1 MPPRPTRSPTW
12 YGPIR
17 RPVRDAS
24 GVSARSSGAAA
35 HTGLSRKLGALSF
48 AVRSA
53 RTSAAT
59 RGSVASTLAS
69 RRSRASPSSWSA
81 SSKTAVTRF
90 QSGVKVSQASHSG
103 SELFREPRPRNGP
116 VALHRRGR
124 DPHRFGGL
132 LDRESAEE
140 SQLDDAR
147 LALVERGEPIERRV
161 ERDEIDRALGSGRV
175 EPFVE
180 SDARLAA
187 AALQRIARAGALDQD
202 LPHRVRRDRADVR
215 AILPAFG
222 AIFQELQV
230 GLVHERR
237 RLKRLP
243 RTLSLEIVRRQPP
256 QFAVDE
262 GHQRL
267 ERGNVPACRPLEE
280 LVELRLTGAFPASR
294 APFRRRA
301 VSGVRGHQAVRSI
314 VTLLMT
320 TGVTGRSCRPVGVAP
335 IFFTTSSPSTTSPKT
350 EWRLSRC
357 GVGPSVMKNWLP
369 LVFGP
374 AFAMDRMPARSCRAF
389 GWNSSPKL

>member
-132 LDRESAEE
+132 LDREAAEE
-140 SQLDDAR
+140 PQLDDAR
-147 LALVERGEPIERRV
+147 LARVELGEAIERRV
-161 ERDEIDRALGSGRV
+161 ERDEIDRPLGGGRV
-175 EPFVE
+175 EAFVE
-180 SDARLAA
+180 GDARLSA
-187 AALQRIARAGALDQD
+187 AALECVARARPLDQD
-202 LPHRVRRDRADVR
+202 LPHGVRRDRAEVR
-215 AILPAFG
+215 AVLPPLGTIL
-222 AIFQELQV
+222 QQLQV
-230 GLVHERR
+230 GLVDERS
-237 RLKRLP
+237 RLQRLS
-243 RTLSLEIVRRQPP
+243 RTFPLEIVRGEASKLGVHER
-256 QFAVDE
+256 
-262 GHQRL
+262 HQRL
-267 ERGNVPACRPLEE
+267 ERGNVSPRRPIQER
-280 LVELRLTGAFPASR
+280 VELRLTRGGRAIR

-301 VSGVRGHQAVRSI
+301 IRGVGGHQAARSI
-314 VTLLMT
+314 VTLLIT
-320 TGVTGRSCRPVGVAP
+320 TGVTGRSWRPVGTAP
-335 IFFTTSSPSTTSPKT
+335 IFLTTSSPSTTSPNT

-369 LVFGP
+369 FVFGP
-374 AFAMDRMPARSCRAF
+374 ALAIDRMPALS
-389 GWNSSPKL
+389 